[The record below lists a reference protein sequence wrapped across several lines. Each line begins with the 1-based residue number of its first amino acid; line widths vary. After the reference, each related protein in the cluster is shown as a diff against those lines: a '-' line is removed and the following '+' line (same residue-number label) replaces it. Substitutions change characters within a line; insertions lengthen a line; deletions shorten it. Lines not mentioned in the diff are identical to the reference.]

1 MKRDSKEVAYAFE
14 YGDETLPHIK
24 DLISEKPDPEKEK
37 ILTYLKTHCI
47 IACAGIF
54 SDEIDPEKVIG
65 YGNVFSDGTYIWNDV
80 FYNYVD
86 RYNIPVPKEFREHLL
101 NNFEPRMKRH
111 EMLGL
116 VDSVEI
122 QNNPY
127 LGFRY
132 IMRIYRNGVIKYQNN
147 TDCPD
152 ETVLYIK
159 PEDADYIIDSIMTEL
174 FCYDADGH
182 GTAMVDGYHWKLV
195 FYEKDK
201 IVEEI
206 EGWPGEDCW
215 RYGEMERVMGF
226 VERCVGRDMGVGQFE

>member
-1 MKRDSKEVAYAFE
+1 ME
-14 YGDETLPHIK
+14 
-24 DLISEKPDPEKEK
+24 
-37 ILTYLKTHCI
+37 
-47 IACAGIF
+47 
-54 SDEIDPEKVIG
+54 
-65 YGNVFSDGTYIWNDV
+65 
-80 FYNYVD
+80 
-86 RYNIPVPKEFREHLL
+86 RYNILVPKEFREHLL

-127 LGFRY
+127 LGFCCT
-132 IMRIYRNGVIKYQNN
+132 MRIYRNGVVKYQNN

-159 PEDADYIIDSIMTEL
+159 PEDADYIIDPIMTEL
-174 FCYDADGH
+174 LCYDADEH
-182 GTAMVDGYHWKLV
+182 GTAMVDGYHWKLF
-195 FYEKDK
+195 FYEKDE

-215 RYGEMERVMGF
+215 RYGEMKRVMGF
-226 VERCVGRDMGVGQFE
+226 VEQCVGRDMGVGR